1 MILSGDAPAEIEQK
15 ILDQIPGLH
24 ADIVK
29 LGHHGSRTSSFARV
43 GCKC

>member
-29 LGHHGSRTSSFARV
+29 LGITAAARPAARV